1 MIQSIVG
8 RIFGMSPSRDTSLEK
23 AVDVRAKAAAGDDT
37 ADRELSVDELHTVSA
52 AGNADT
58 YRSKV

>member
-1 MIQSIVG
+1 M
-8 RIFGMSPSRDTSLEK
+8 
-23 AVDVRAKAAAGDDT
+23 RAKAAAGGDT

-52 AGNADT
+52 AGNTDT